1 MNKATTHTAKMK
13 ESLKMVNKQ
22 FWMSIKADGTSEE
35 HNDTKQQMVE
45 IVKTGYWIN
54 FPFGLIHRK
63 YRVLLCPKWMNR

>member
-1 MNKATTHTAKMK
+1 MNKATTHTTKMK

-63 YRVLLCPKWMNR
+63 YTILLCPKWMNR